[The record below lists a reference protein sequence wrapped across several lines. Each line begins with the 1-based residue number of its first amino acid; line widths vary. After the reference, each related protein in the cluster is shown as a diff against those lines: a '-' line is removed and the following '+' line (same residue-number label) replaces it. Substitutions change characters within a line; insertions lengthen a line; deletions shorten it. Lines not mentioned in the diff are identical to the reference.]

1 MNAIPELAPISDLRL
16 RQSELLSRL
25 DKGPVVLTQRGRA
38 AVVLVDP
45 DYWNQV
51 MEELEDLRDALDA
64 VEAYDAHQREPG
76 SARPWEDIRAELKA
90 EGRLDASR
98 AAF

>member
-1 MNAIPELAPISDLRL
+1 MNAIPELMPISELRL

-25 DKGPVVLTQRGRA
+25 SQGPVVLTQRGRA

-64 VEAYDAHQREPG
+64 LEAYEAHQQDP
-76 SARPWEDIRAELKA
+76 SAARPWQEVRAELAA
-90 EGRLDASR
+90 EGLLGG
-98 AAF
+98 